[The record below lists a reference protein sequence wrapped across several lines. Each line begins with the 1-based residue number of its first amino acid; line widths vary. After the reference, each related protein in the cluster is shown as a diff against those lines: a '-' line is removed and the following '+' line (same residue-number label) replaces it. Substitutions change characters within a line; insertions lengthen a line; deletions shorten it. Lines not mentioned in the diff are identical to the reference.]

1 MFRFLTALV
10 IVGVAIYKTLYGI
23 NKAKEPPPP
32 QRTEQPIEVSIPV
45 VVIQTQSLQKPEV
58 LWGETLTDEEWSMM
72 QNADH
77 RYLN

>member
-32 QRTEQPIEVSIPV
+32 QRTEQPIGAAATVLATKTKTP
-45 VVIQTQSLQKPEV
+45 LKPEV
-58 LWGETLTDEEWSMM
+58 LWGETLTDEEWSMV